1 VVCNRNV
8 CRGFERSITIIWWIW
23 HHKRFSTTKILKRRS
38 RSHNIR
44 ISYRLSQILCF
55 TNAIGVKG
63 GDFLNEHVMK
73 LCFDIKGQT
82 AIVTGA
88 SSGLGVTFAETL
100 AELGVNL
107 VIAARRYEKLVKVA
121 EEIKNKF
128 NVEVIPIK
136 TDVSQEDQVIN
147 MVKTAVDRF
156 ESIEILVNNAGI
168 ASLSPSVDISLEE
181 WKKVIDIN
189 LTGVFICAR
198 TAAREMV
205 QKKYG
210 KIINIASIYG
220 AVGDVFPTAPYYA
233 SKGAVINL
241 TRALAIEWAPYK
253 INVNAIAPGF
263 FPSEMTQPIF
273 QDEKIRQYILS
284 RTPLGR
290 IGEPLDLKAALTYL
304 ASPASNYVTGQTI
317 FVDGGWTA
325 L

>member
-1 VVCNRNV
+1 
-8 CRGFERSITIIWWIW
+8 
-23 HHKRFSTTKILKRRS
+23 
-38 RSHNIR
+38 
-44 ISYRLSQILCF
+44 
-55 TNAIGVKG
+55 
-63 GDFLNEHVMK
+63 MK

-100 AELGVNL
+100 AEHGVNL
-107 VIAARRYEKLVKVA
+107 VLAARRYEKLLKVTEDLNRKYDVKV
-121 EEIKNKF
+121 
-128 NVEVIPIK
+128 VPVK
-136 TDVSQEDQVIN
+136 TDVSQEEQVVN
-147 MVKTAVDRF
+147 MVKTAVEQF
-156 ESIEILVNNAGI
+156 GSVEILVNNAGV
-168 ASLSPSVDISLEE
+168 ASLSPSVEMNIEE

-189 LTGVFICAR
+189 LTGVFLCAR
-198 TAAREMV
+198 TVAREMI
-205 QKKYG
+205 KKNYG
-210 KIINIASIYG
+210 KIVNIASIYG
-220 AVGDVFPTAPYYA
+220 AVGDIFPTAPYYA

-263 FPSEMTQPIF
+263 FPSEMTESVF
-273 QDEKIRQYILS
+273 RDEKAMAYILS

-290 IGEPLDLKAALTYL
+290 TGEPLDLKAALTYL

>member
-1 VVCNRNV
+1 LS
-8 CRGFERSITIIWWIW
+8 ERI
-23 HHKRFSTTKILKRRS
+23 
-38 RSHNIR
+38 
-44 ISYRLSQILCF
+44 
-55 TNAIGVKG
+55 
-63 GDFLNEHVMK
+63 MK
-73 LCFDIKGQT
+73 LCFEIQGQT

-107 VIAARRYEKLVKVA
+107 VIAARRYEKLVQVA
-121 EEIKNKF
+121 DEIRNRF
-128 NVEVIPIK
+128 NVEVVPIK
-136 TDVSQEDQVIN
+136 ADVSQEDQVTK
-147 MVKTAVDRF
+147 MVETAMEKF
-156 ESIEILVNNAGI
+156 GSLEILVNNAGV
-168 ASLSPSVDISLEE
+168 ASLSPSIEISLEE
-181 WKKVIDIN
+181 WKRVIDIN
-189 LTGVFICAR
+189 LTGVFLCAR
-198 TAAREMV
+198 TAAREMI
-205 QKKYG
+205 KRKYG
-210 KIINIASIYG
+210 KIINVASIYG

-263 FPSEMTQPIF
+263 FPSEMTQPVF
-273 QDEKIRQYILS
+273 QDEKTLKYILS

-325 L
+325 M